1 MVEIKTYL
9 HMRFVLCTYTEMLS
23 IQKKEDMKTL
33 QVNKHIFYFELSS
46 KPNVYIL
53 GITVSM
59 QEKHDFETI
68 FTSNDV
74 MKIQDAIGMGLWV

>member
-1 MVEIKTYL
+1 MNKNI
-9 HMRFVLCTYTEMLS
+9 LCF
-23 IQKKEDMKTL
+23 D
-33 QVNKHIFYFELSS
+33 LSS
-46 KPNVYIL
+46 KPNVDKI

-59 QEKHDFETI
+59 WKQHDFETI